1 MRGRCGTTLIHLKAT
16 SGPSLDTAPST
27 TMGACDDPGA
37 SIHLLRDG
45 EPVRERSPRDGM
57 APGLVTDVYRYRS
70 IGSLQALGLA
80 AVASVVTTL
89 LLLLVLGTP
98 E

>member
-1 MRGRCGTTLIHLKAT
+1 MTLVLR
-16 SGPSLDTAPST
+16 ST
-27 TMGACDDPGA
+27 YVETV
-37 SIHLLRDG
+37 SRVRV
-45 EPVRERSPRDGM
+45 PVRERSPRDGM
-57 APGLVTDVYRYRS
+57 VPGLVTDVYRYRS

-98 E
+98 A